1 MQIEKKEY
9 SWLEVTKIAME
20 KLGGHAKYK
29 DLYEMI
35 KSLYPEKTASVV
47 DYKAQVRGTI
57 ERFSSDSEVFH
68 KTNSKN
74 DIFYL
79 VGEKG
84 DGHWGLREFNPHDND
99 VDITEDDEGF
109 PEGKKKLKLHIC
121 SERNYNVI
129 KEAKSR
135 YKNKHGKLIC
145 EICEFDFE
153 KVYGDIGV
161 DFIEGHHIIPVS
173 ELEEGDTTRVKDI
186 VLVCSNCHKMIHR
199 KRPWLGIDQ
208 LKEVLKK

>member
-1 MQIEKKEY
+1 M
-9 SWLEVTKIAME
+9 SWLDMIIDSME
-20 KLGGHAKYK
+20 KLGGHSKYK

-35 KSLYPEKTASVV
+35 EYLYPEKTSLVV

-68 KTNSKN
+68 KKKSKR

-84 DGHWGLREFNPHDND
+84 DGHWGIRNFNPHGND

-109 PEGKKKLKLHIC
+109 PEGKKKLRTHIC
-121 SERNYNVI
+121 RERNYKVI

-135 YKNKHGKLIC
+135 YKDKHGKLIC
-145 EICEFDFE
+145 EICKFDFE
-153 KVYGDIGV
+153 EVYGEIGT
-161 DFIEGHHIIPVS
+161 DFIEGHHTIPVS
-173 ELEEGDTTRVKDI
+173 ELEEGDKTRVEDI
-186 VLVCSNCHKMIHR
+186 VLVCSNCHKMLHR
-199 KRPWLGIDQ
+199 KRPWLKSEE
-208 LKEVLKK
+208 LKDILKNK